1 MPMLEAEPLTVL
13 YEADETAWLD
23 AMAEL
28 VAQGRFAE
36 LDRIH
41 LAEYLSDMAKRDR
54 REVNSRLAQLLAH
67 LLKWFFQPE
76 KRSRSWERSIE
87 LQRQKLRDIFDSGTL
102 RNHAVEHLAES
113 YTRAVHLAI
122 IETGLPPTFFPMA
135 CPYSLIEIETLPVSL
150 AAEGG

>member
-1 MPMLEAEPLTVL
+1 MPLLEAEPLTAL

-23 AMAEL
+23 AMAEI

-36 LDRIH
+36 LDHVH

-67 LLKWFFQPE
+67 LLKWYFQPD

-102 RNHAVEHLAES
+102 RSHAAEHLADS
-113 YTRAVHLAI
+113 YARAVQLAI
-122 IETGLPPTFFPMA
+122 IDTGLPATIFPMA
-135 CPYSLIEIETLPVSL
+135 CPYTLIEIGAMPISL
-150 AAEGG
+150 SAEGG

>member
-1 MPMLEAEPLTVL
+1 MPLLEAEPLTAL

-23 AMAEL
+23 AMSEL
-28 VAQGRFAE
+28 VARGRFAE

-67 LLKWFFQPE
+67 LLKWYFQPE
-76 KRSRSWERSIE
+76 KRTRSWERSIE
-87 LQRQKLRDIFDSGTL
+87 LQRQKLQRILDSGTL
-102 RNHAVEHLAES
+102 RNHAQEHLSEIYADAA
-113 YTRAVHLAI
+113 RLAI
-122 IETGLPPTFFPMA
+122 IETGLPQTIFPRA

-150 AAEGG
+150 SAQ